1 MADQWSGLIFHGVG
15 APERELEPGEA
26 PYWISA
32 SFFEDILDAVQ
43 SLAAPYRVRLSFDDG
58 NRSDHEIALPALLKR
73 NLKADFFVLTGRLGQ
88 PGSLNPAQIRA
99 LQAAGMGI
107 GSHGIDHRN
116 WAKLDPAALQH
127 ELAASRKTLEALC
140 GTSIQTAGVPFG
152 AYNARVLR
160 GLAATGYVCAYTS
173 DGGTM
178 QPDAFLRP
186 RSSVRCDMALED
198 VINILEGRMGG
209 ARSRV
214 RRSLGMMRKRFL

>member
-1 MADQWSGLIFHGVG
+1 MAEQWSGLIFHGIG

-26 PYWISA
+26 AYWISA
-32 SFFEDILDAVQ
+32 SFFEDILDAV
-43 SLAAPYRVRLSFDDG
+43 LNLPAPFHVRLSFDDG
-58 NRSDHEIALPALLKR
+58 NQSDHVIALPALLHR

-88 PGSLNPAQIRA
+88 PGSLDPAQVRA

-116 WAKLDPAALQH
+116 WARLDPAALQH
-127 ELAASRKTLEALC
+127 ELAASRETLEALC

-160 GLAATGYVCAYTS
+160 GLAATGYACVYTS

-186 RSSVRCDMALED
+186 RSSVRRDMTLEE
-198 VINILEGRMGG
+198 VIDILKGRMGLKH
-209 ARSRV
+209 RV
-214 RRSLGMMRKRFL
+214 RRSLGMMRKQFF